1 MGHAATASLMRRLNR
16 SAILNVLRTHSPI
29 SRTEIA
35 RLLGMSLPTVM
46 RVVDELIEEDLVHF
60 EGSEPSG
67 GRRRPLLQFNGAAY
81 AVVGVDLGGGK
92 LYGTVA
98 DLTGRIQHEQYARW
112 EDYHTPP
119 GMLSSLYHFIQA
131 LLDAPRPPGQRIRGI
146 GVGAPGVTLA
156 DSGVVV
162 WAPSLNW
169 RDLPLKELLSQ
180 RFDPP
185 IFVENDVNLAALGEY
200 GFGIGIGV
208 SNLVCLYIGIGIGAG
223 ILIEGKLYRGHNQA
237 AGEVGYFPPGID
249 WLGRAYEEYGALE
262 YFASGGSIVTRAR
275 EYLQKNNLSLA
286 STIMS
291 AEDVF
296 DLAREGTEWAQEI
309 ISEAVDYLS
318 MMIAGV
324 CSLLD
329 PEMIILSGWVL
340 RSADLLIEPIMKRL
354 KGVVPYVPRI
364 VASSLGQRAGVMGA
378 IVLVLDA
385 TTGQVMIDQRV

>member
-16 SAILNVLRTHSPI
+16 SAILNVLRTHSPV

-67 GRRRPLLQFNGAAY
+67 GRRRPLLRFNGAAY

-119 GMLSSLYHFIQA
+119 GTLSSLYRFIQA

-180 RFDPP
+180 RFTPP

-200 GFGIGIGV
+200 GFGIGVGV
-208 SNLVCLYIGIGIGAG
+208 SNLVCLYIGIGIGAC
-223 ILIEGKLYRGHNQA
+223 LLYTS
-237 AGEVGYFPPGID
+237 P
-249 WLGRAYEEYGALE
+249 
-262 YFASGGSIVTRAR
+262 S
-275 EYLQKNNLSLA
+275 
-286 STIMS
+286 
-291 AEDVF
+291 
-296 DLAREGTEWAQEI
+296 
-309 ISEAVDYLS
+309 
-318 MMIAGV
+318 
-324 CSLLD
+324 
-329 PEMIILSGWVL
+329 
-340 RSADLLIEPIMKRL
+340 
-354 KGVVPYVPRI
+354 PRD
-364 VASSLGQRAGVMGA
+364 S
-378 IVLVLDA
+378 
-385 TTGQVMIDQRV
+385 